1 MAAGCDRAG
10 IIADPGRCG
19 TATLVLGTKAVAAPS
34 VTASSIIFLT
44 VQPPTTPLALP
55 YVSSI
60 TPGTGFTITSL
71 NATDTSSVGWLIVD
85 HS

>member
-10 IIADPGRCG
+10 SVADTGRCG
-19 TATLVLGTKAVAAPS
+19 IATLVLGTVTVAAPS
-34 VTASSIIFLT
+34 VTANSVIFLT
-44 VQPPTTPLALP
+44 PQSGLAPLALP
-55 YVSSI
+55 YVSGL

-71 NATDTSSVGWLIVD
+71 NATDTAHVGWFIVE

>member
-10 IIADPGRCG
+10 SVADTGRCG
-19 TATLVLGTKAVAAPS
+19 KSTLALGTVTVSAPS
-34 VTASSIIFLT
+34 VTANSVVFLT
-44 VQPPTTPLALP
+44 PQSGAAPLALP

-60 TPGTGFTITSL
+60 TAGTGFTITSL
-71 NATDTSSVGWLIVD
+71 NLSDTATVGWWIVE